1 MKSIVTISNAHPK
14 GFAFGI
20 TDEGEQVFIPPHVV
34 DDKSLLLGEEY
45 EVVAVTNPDQI
56 HRERTPWIAVAFTI
70 DIESR
75 DVKAVDEAQAALYE
89 TAADRDEAVYEYIC
103 DNSYV
108 TSGELGQHIGTN
120 ARTAA
125 NSAMRLFNA
134 GRIAKADVY
143 NRVGQQRSTM
153 TLWATSAAD
162 FVDGED
168 Q

>member
-1 MKSIVTISNAHPK
+1 MGETRVSKELTDKMRAK
-14 GFAFGI
+14 LAAGFAAG
-20 TDEGEQVFIPPHVV
+20 
-34 DDKSLLLGEEY
+34 
-45 EVVAVTNPDQI
+45 DQA
-56 HRERTPWIAVAFTI
+56 E
-70 DIESR
+70 
-75 DVKAVDEAQAALYE
+75 LYE
-89 TAADRDEAVYEYIC
+89 TASERDEAVYEYIC

-162 FVDGED
+162 FVEGEAD
-168 Q
+168 E